1 MRRNGTEIM
10 AIGGI
15 LAGAAIGAGGTVAL
29 VGSPF
34 DDGLRAGLD
43 CGSVYV
49 SGSPLRATWIYTVD
63 RDGEVRKKKCPA
75 RRTTVFVRQAPSRTL
90 AVRPTMV
97 TGRVS
102 FQATRRVEVAELARA
117 QAARQVEL
125 AELARAQ
132 AARQVELAE
141 LARSLAK
148 ERAVVVHYDRSKA
161 RYEKR

>member
-1 MRRNGTEIM
+1 MRRHGTEIM

-15 LAGAAIGAGGTVAL
+15 LVGAAIGAGGTVAL
-29 VGSPF
+29 VGNPF

-90 AVRPTMV
+90 VVRPTTV

-102 FQATRRVEVAELARA
+102 FQTDRREEVAGLASFQATRREEVAERARA
-117 QAARQVEL
+117 QAARQE
-125 AELARAQ
+125 
-132 AARQVELAE
+132 ELAE
-141 LARSLAK
+141 LARSLVK